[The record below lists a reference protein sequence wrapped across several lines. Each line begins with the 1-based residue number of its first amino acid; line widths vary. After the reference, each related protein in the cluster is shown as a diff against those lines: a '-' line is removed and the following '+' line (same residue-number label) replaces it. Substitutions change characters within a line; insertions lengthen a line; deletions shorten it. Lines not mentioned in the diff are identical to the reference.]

1 MQRVTL
7 KCLGSSSSGNG
18 YLLETGNEALMLECG
33 VAMSHI
39 KKSLN
44 WNLSKIVACLI
55 SHKHQDHSKHLP
67 EVLNCGIRVMALDE
81 VFDRI
86 KECDRTF
93 CRAIEPKHGY
103 KVGGFKVLAFDLD
116 HANNDR
122 SACPCLGFLIE
133 HEDMGKLLFVTD
145 TMMLRYHFPG
155 VNHIMIEANY
165 EDGILDYNIGQGIT
179 EAWQKPRLLASHLE
193 IRQTAKILQ
202 RSDLNTV
209 QNIVLLHL
217 SSRNSDAEL
226 FKRMAQEATGKPV
239 YIARPGLELELTKQP
254 Y

>member
-18 YLLETGNEALMLECG
+18 YILETGNEALMLECG
-33 VAMSHI
+33 IAMTHV

-44 WNLSKIVACLI
+44 WNLSKVVACLI

-81 VFDRI
+81 VFDRVND
-86 KECDRTF
+86 CDRTF

-103 KVGGFKVLAFDLD
+103 KVGGFKILAFDLD

-122 SACPCLGFLIE
+122 SPCPCLGFLIE

-145 TMMLRYHFPG
+145 TMMLRYQFPG

-165 EDGILDYNIGQGIT
+165 EDGILDYNIEQGVT
-179 EAWQKPRLLASHLE
+179 ESWQKPRLLASHLE
-193 IRQTAKILQ
+193 VRQTAQILH
-202 RSDLNTV
+202 RPEYTDV
-209 QNIVLLHL
+209 QNIILLHL
-217 SSRNSDAEL
+217 SSRNSNPDQFREIV
-226 FKRMAQEATGKPV
+226 QSATGKPV
-239 YIARPGLELELTKQP
+239 QIARPGLILSLSKEP